1 MKILLVEDSATLRHA
16 LCNYIRSFGHE
27 PLVAKSGEEALQI
40 VADTPVDLIM
50 MDVEMP
56 GLNGFETTRLIRE
69 GLGSHWVPIIFV
81 TGRSEDEGLEA
92 GIEAGGDDYL
102 VKPIGPVILQAKIR
116 AMERL
121 TSMRDQLTKTT
132 EEVRLLSQK
141 DELTH
146 LYNRKTFERQ
156 AQAQWRLATRSK
168 QPLSLFILE
177 IDHFKLFNQNYG
189 FNTGDRCLKMVA
201 KALKKTLN
209 RPTDFVARYSGK
221 QFIALMP
228 NTPEIGVKH
237 VCEQVRQ
244 SIQRIGIPHN
254 GSPTDKYITVS
265 IGAAVVNFT
274 TGTSLDQQIGLAER
288 ALQEAKEIG
297 HNRTTV
303 SVHSPTNTVLV
314 IDDDEQSLDLINRN
328 LNGHCLV
335 VTTKNGDEGISLA
348 NKLKPDLILLDVYVP
363 GVNGYE
369 MCKALRNQESTK
381 RIPIVLTSVADQ
393 SDMEEFVQL
402 VDANGYLH
410 KPFDNHRLIA
420 KLNQFLL

>member
-16 LCNYIRSFGHE
+16 LCNFIRSFGHE

-81 TGRSEDEGLEA
+81 TGRSEDEGVEA

-121 TSMRDQLTKTT
+121 TQMRDQLTKMK
-132 EEVRLLSQK
+132 EELRALSQK
-141 DELTH
+141 DELTQ
-146 LYNRKTFERQ
+146 LFNRRTFEQ
-156 AQAQWRLATRSK
+156 NAEDQWRHATRSK
-168 QPLSLFILE
+168 QPLSLLIVD
-177 IDHFKLFNQNYG
+177 IDHFKLFNEQYG
-189 FNTGDRCLKMVA
+189 NSTGDRCLRMIA
-201 KALKKTLN
+201 KTLKKALN
-209 RPTDFVARYSGK
+209 RPTDFAARYSGN

-228 NTPEIGVKH
+228 NTPELGAKH
-237 VCEQVRQ
+237 VCEQIRKAVE
-244 SIQRIGIPHN
+244 RIGIPHN
-254 GSPTDKYITVS
+254 NSPTGNYVTVS
-265 IGAAVVNFT
+265 IGVAVVNFT
-274 TGTSLDQQIGLAER
+274 TGTSLDQQLNLADR
-288 ALQEAKEIG
+288 ALEEAKSKG
-297 HNRTTV
+297 GNRVVVNT
-303 SVHSPTNTVLV
+303 HSPTNTVLV
-314 IDDDEQSLDLINRN
+314 IDDDEQSLDIINRN

-335 VTTKNGDEGISLA
+335 VTTKNGDECITLA
-348 NKLKPDLILLDVYVP
+348 NELKPDVILLDVYVP

-381 RIPIVLTSVADQ
+381 LIPIVLTSVGNQ
-393 SDMEEFVQL
+393 SEMEEFVHL
-402 VDANGYLH
+402 VEANDYIH

-420 KLNQFLL
+420 KLNQFLV